1 MTVSLRGDRG
11 AINDYRVI
19 RTSLNDFPN
28 LKANIDRIDCTI
40 STADAPL
47 VPHSRQDQSVG
58 IDTAEH
64 RQCADRFRFV
74 VVRHARRN
82 RRRKNRRAVC
92 AAKPLS
98 LIHI

>member
-19 RTSLNDFPN
+19 RTPLNDFPN

-58 IDTAEH
+58 VDTAEH
-64 RQCADRFRFV
+64 RQCADCFRCV
-74 VVRHARRN
+74 VVCYAR
-82 RRRKNRRAVC
+82 
-92 AAKPLS
+92 
-98 LIHI
+98 